1 MGAAEPGAVPERGDI
16 VVNGNISGRVVRPT
30 RGVELRDG
38 VFVTGKLSLLV
49 VELKVASNRNVA
61 NICFWLRKLG
71 LGAKLVHEI
80 APGALEA
87 HEVWGT
93 PAALERFISFSFVHR
108 YYLPT
113 CAAVGYRASGSG
125 ELKPAHR
132 QPLQHVK
139 DALHREDRP
148 AEAACAARSAGKDDV
163 VRRERLFS

>member
-1 MGAAEPGAVPERGDI
+1 VRA
-16 VVNGNISGRVVRPT
+16 NISGRVVRPT

-61 NICFWLRKLG
+61 NICFWLRRLG
-71 LGAKLVHEI
+71 LGAKLVHEV
-80 APGALEA
+80 APGLEA
-87 HEVWGT
+87 HEVWGA
-93 PAALERFISFSFVHR
+93 PEALARFTSFAFVAR
-108 YYLPT
+108 FYLP
-113 CAAVGYRASGSG
+113 VGARVGFRASGSG

-139 DALHREDRP
+139 DALRREDRR
-148 AEAACAARSAGKDDV
+148 AEAACVACDDF